1 MIFED
6 SEYFFAEDDVSL
18 RGVDMRERMEVVVGV
33 KDAISNEAM
42 DVGMPSEEI
51 TKSLNRE
58 DEAWSKRFMREDGA
72 K

>member
-18 RGVDMRERMEVVVGV
+18 RGIDMRERMEVAIRV
-33 KDAISNEAM
+33 KDAISDEAM
-42 DVGMPSEEI
+42 DVGMPCEEI
-51 TKSLNRE
+51 TESLNRE